1 MRLNQKCV
9 QCMYEKQL
17 KKNDNKEYLAR
28 IRAALDNRP
37 EDITNPEMVVMFNN
51 IYEKC
56 IGPLPDYKD
65 IKKKYND
72 LVLSMEADLR
82 EKIEAASDPLATSIV
97 MARIGNY
104 IDFGVLD
111 HVDTG
116 SFLKLFEDTDMR
128 KEEAEVYKSFCD
140 RCKSASSFLLL
151 TDNCGEVVLDK
162 LMLEQLRKRFP
173 QLVVTIM
180 VRGGDVLN
188 DATLDDAVYVG
199 LDKLGTVITN
209 GEKIAGTVYKRL
221 TGEAKKAVD
230 SADVILSKG
239 QANFEAFSGEGR
251 SAFYTFLCK
260 CDLFM
265 ERFNVPRFTG
275 MFVEE

>member
-1 MRLNQKCV
+1 MRLNPKCA

-17 KKNDNKEYLAR
+17 EKNDNKEYLAQ
-28 IRAALDNRP
+28 IKAALDNRP
-37 EDITNPEMVVMFNN
+37 DEITNPEMVVVFNN

-56 IGPLPDYKD
+56 IGPLPDYRD

-72 LVLSMEADLR
+72 LVLSMEDDLK
-82 EKIEAASDPLATSIV
+82 EKIGTSSDPLAKSIV

-111 HVDTG
+111 HVDTA

-140 RCKSASSFLLL
+140 KCKNASSFLLL

-173 QLVVTIM
+173 QLSVTIM

-188 DATLDDAVYVG
+188 DATLDDAAYVG
-199 LDKLGTVITN
+199 LDKVGTVITN
-209 GEKIAGTVYKRL
+209 GEKLAGTVYTRL
-221 TGEAKKAVD
+221 TDEAKKAVD

-239 QANFEAFSGEGR
+239 QANYESFSGEGR

-265 ERFNVPRFTG
+265 ERFSVPRLTG